1 VPVVYNCGG
10 YELPETLKMLEGKVD
25 IYLPD
30 LKYADNV
37 LAGRLSGAAD
47 YFETATAAI
56 LEMYRQTGPALWEG
70 DRLRRGVVIRHLILP
85 GQVEISLKVLDWIAD
100 TFLPGQVLVSLM
112 RQYTPMPGLAAPMD
126 RAITQEEYDGVLSW
140 MLLLG
145 LHGFTQEAAAAD
157 TAFIPD
163 F

>member
-1 VPVVYNCGG
+1 MHRNCHAG
-10 YELPETLKMLEGKVD
+10 
-25 IYLPD
+25 IYLF
-30 LKYADNV
+30 A
-37 LAGRLSGAAD
+37 
-47 YFETATAAI
+47 E
-56 LEMYRQTGPALWEG
+56 ALCVNHIH
-70 DRLRRGVVIRHLILP
+70 VVAKA
-85 GQVEISLKVLDWIAD
+85 VAD